1 MWLVMQG
8 RVTRSVSSFLRG
20 ICFVEVTTPHKC
32 RVWAEIKSVIHMKAF
47 FYIWCV
53 LAIVALIASFYNPG
67 HIWFSFVPSFAMAC
81 ASYPETKKDQED

>member
-1 MWLVMQG
+1 
-8 RVTRSVSSFLRG
+8 
-20 ICFVEVTTPHKC
+20 
-32 RVWAEIKSVIHMKAF
+32 MKAF

-81 ASYPETKKDQED
+81 ASYPEIKKDQED